1 MYTEL
6 LKIIEGGLSKDPKK
20 VASYAKQLAENL
32 AKEGDAK
39 SSERIMR
46 LLQGHQ
52 SAPVYLDQLLTAPVD
67 QETRMNMVDLVM
79 PNQKVQ
85 INHVL
90 SDTLKSKLD
99 AFIGRLH
106 HRTAIQDAGVDSI
119 SSLLLYGPPGC
130 GKTTLAHYIAQQMG
144 LPLVIARLDSLVSSL
159 LGSTSKNI
167 RKVFE
172 FASRQPCILFL
183 DEFDAIAKARDD
195 QHELGELKRVVN
207 SLLQNIDEFIKSNVL
222 IAATNHQELLDKAI
236 WRRFNS
242 IVEVGLPGEREIK
255 ELLVMYLAKGNI
267 DFEQN
272 AKKWESVIG
281 LLKGLS
287 PADIKSICHNALAQN
302 IMNGKGVVT
311 YAEFLLQYYY
321 FKHHNSSSS
330 KELVDFLKKH
340 DVSQRSIAELS
351 GVSERQVRNL
361 LIQNS

>member
-20 VASYAKQLAENL
+20 VASYAKLLAENL
-32 AKEGDAK
+32 AKEGDTK
-39 SSERIMR
+39 SSERILR
-46 LLQGHQ
+46 TLQSHQ
-52 SAPVYLDQLLTAPVD
+52 VAPVHLDQLLTVPVD
-67 QETRMNMVDLVM
+67 QETRLNIADLVL
-79 PNQKVQ
+79 PRSNTQVE
-85 INHVL
+85 HVL
-90 SDTLKSKLD
+90 SDNLRNKLD
-99 AFIGRLH
+99 TFIGRLQ
-106 HRTAIQDAGVDSI
+106 HRVALQDAGVDSM

-207 SLLQNIDEFIKSNVL
+207 SLLQNIDEFVKSNVL

-242 IVEVGLPGEREIK
+242 IIEVGLPGEKEIK
-255 ELLVMYLAKGNI
+255 ELLTLYLGRSKSDGKPNI
-267 DFEQN
+267 
-272 AKKWESVIG
+272 KKWEGVTE
-281 LLKGLS
+281 LLQGLS
-287 PADIKSICHNALAQN
+287 PADIRAICQNTLAQS
-302 IMNGKGVVT
+302 IMDSKLSVA
-311 YAEFLLQYYY
+311 YADFLLQFFY
-321 FKHHNSSSS
+321 FKHHNSTSS
-330 KELVDFLKKH
+330 KELIEFLKKH
-340 DVSQRSIAELS
+340 DVGQRAIAELS
-351 GVSERQVRNL
+351 GKSDRQVRSIL
-361 LIQNS
+361 KP